1 MGTAC
6 PGLESLRTEDVHKRN
21 RTLKLYNYRI
31 PTLHVIGLFLKIS
44 QLENRDGKKSS
55 HIIGKKVHTFFLF
68 HLQNASVINSCNS

>member
-31 PTLHVIGLFLKIS
+31 PTLHVIGLFQQYL
-44 QLENRDGKKSS
+44 
-55 HIIGKKVHTFFLF
+55 
-68 HLQNASVINSCNS
+68 